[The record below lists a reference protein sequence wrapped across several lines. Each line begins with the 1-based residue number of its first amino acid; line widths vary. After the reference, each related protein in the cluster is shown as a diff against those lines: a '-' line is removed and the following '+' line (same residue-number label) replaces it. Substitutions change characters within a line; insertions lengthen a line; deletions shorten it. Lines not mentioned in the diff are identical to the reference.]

1 MNPVADALMGTGL
14 IDPYD
19 EYWEAVLRQQKHK
32 GVEANGRSKT
42 TGTSV

>member
-1 MNPVADALMGTGL
+1 MGTGL

-19 EYWEAVLRQQKHK
+19 EYWEAVLRQQKHM